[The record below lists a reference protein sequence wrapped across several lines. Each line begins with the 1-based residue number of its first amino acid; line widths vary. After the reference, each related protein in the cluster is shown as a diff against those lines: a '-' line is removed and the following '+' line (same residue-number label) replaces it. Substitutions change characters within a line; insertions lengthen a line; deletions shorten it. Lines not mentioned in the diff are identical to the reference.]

1 MSNVTELFPSK
12 SPNEVL
18 ENAKGN
24 FKDVVVIGFNEE
36 GFLVSIRTMG
46 LSKAEV
52 ILALEMYKADML
64 SGECS

>member
-1 MSNVTELFPSK
+1 MSNVITLFPSK

-24 FKDVVVIGFNEE
+24 FKDVIVIGFNEE
-36 GFLVSIRTMG
+36 GFLVSIRSMG
-46 LSKAEV
+46 LSRAEV